1 MASKDEA
8 RISYTTLLSHLDAQV
23 ESILPNQ
30 VVGKARSDRGGFV
43 SAAEGMAGSAQ
54 FGCAQALGFAWLCEG
69 SRYFGDS
76 EILDR
81 LALASNFAKEIR
93 RPSGRFDLIST
104 NWDCGPYTAFVVQA
118 LAPMVAAA
126 RRSSLPEA
134 EQIEQQWSDII
145 RMAVPGMVAGGFHT
159 PNHRWVLTSA
169 LSQALT
175 LYPDLDALSTIE
187 AYLAETV
194 DINPDGEYTERST
207 AVYNAICNRSLRLT
221 AESLNCPELLDPVRQ
236 NLDASYRLLHADGS
250 VITSLSNRQD
260 RGKRVVPVFMIDSY
274 YALARIDENGFYA
287 STADWLSSF
296 DRAAVPWSIEP
307 FLSHPEWR
315 DDDLER
321 SPLPTHYSHLMPE
334 SGVWR
339 ARRGKRS
346 ATAAIG
352 ITSPFCIRQ
361 GNIDV
366 NVKICATYFGLGQF
380 KGDRLT
386 PTDSGVRLEFDGK
399 GRRHDGPIYSH
410 PVGHAVSMEDYQ
422 DVMMERE
429 VTVMDPLEMSLDV
442 REVEG
447 GFDLR
452 LVTSEP
458 FDNIPVEVLFAFSPG
473 GTLHS
478 ECMIIDGTAGHTA
491 FLRRGSAIYHK
502 GADAISIG
510 PGTITHRMR
519 DMRNSEP
526 EPTAFRLLTTLI
538 TPVDHTIQIRTGV
551 WSEATEAIL
560 KQDPENTVEE
570 SNQ

>member
-1 MASKDEA
+1 MESKNET

-30 VVGKARSDRGGFV
+30 VVEKTRTDRGGFV
-43 SAAEGMAGSAQ
+43 NTADGVAGSAQ
-54 FGCAQALGFAWLCEG
+54 FGCAQALGYAWLCEG

-81 LALASNFAKEIR
+81 LALASNFAKKIR

-118 LAPMVAAA
+118 LSPMIAAA
-126 RRSSLPEA
+126 RQSSLPEA

-145 RMAVPGMVAGGFHT
+145 RMAVPGMIAGGFHT

-169 LSQALT
+169 LSQALA
-175 LYPDLDALSTIE
+175 LYPDLKPLPMIE

-194 DINPDGEYTERST
+194 DINADGEYTERST

-221 AESLNCPELLDPVRQ
+221 AENLNCPVLLDPVRK

-260 RGKRVVPVFMIDSY
+260 RGRKVVPVSMIDSY

-287 STADWLSSF
+287 SVADWLSSF
-296 DRAAVPWSIEP
+296 HSAAVPWSIEP

-315 DDDLER
+315 KDDLER
-321 SPLPTHYSHLMPE
+321 SSLPTHYNHLMPE

-346 ATAAIG
+346 ATAATG
-352 ITSPFCIRQ
+352 ITSPFCVKQ

-386 PTDSGVRLEFDGK
+386 PTGNGVRLEFDGK
-399 GRRHDGPIYSH
+399 GRRHNGPIYSH
-410 PVGHAVSMEDYQ
+410 PVGHTVSMEDYH

-429 VTVMDPLEMSLDV
+429 VTIMDPLEMSLDIS
-442 REVEG
+442 EVEG

-458 FDNIPVEVLFAFSPG
+458 FDKIPVEVLFAFSPG

-478 ECMIIDGTAGHTA
+478 ECVITDGTAGHTA
-491 FLRRGSAIYHK
+491 FLRRGFATYHK

-510 PGTITHRMR
+510 PGAISHRMR
-519 DMRNSEP
+519 DMHNSEP
-526 EPTAFRLLTTLI
+526 EPTTFRLLTTLI
-538 TPVDHTIQIRTGV
+538 TPVDHRIQIRTGV
-551 WSEATEAIL
+551 WSEAAESIL
-560 KQDPENTVEE
+560 KKDPEKALEE
-570 SNQ
+570 SDQ